1 MCAAESRRIRLGE
14 LLLRAGV
21 LTEEQLRAAL
31 AEQKK
36 WGGKLG
42 SLLVDMNF
50 LDEDLLVK
58 ALSKQL
64 GLPRVDFNGLV
75 VPEQALKKL
84 EPTFAE
90 ERQVLPINLDPG
102 KGMLVVAMADPDNLE
117 VVDEIAFRTGCR
129 VKVAI
134 AGERSLAAAIR
145 EHYYGDQVAE
155 GQPNIVGSE
164 MKLVNAL
171 GDTMVRRV
179 EDVKAQAQDQ
189 AQARSP
195 AAKAGTAPTTI
206 DDRLKRLESLQQK
219 EVRILKTLVE
229 LLIEKGFITRDE
241 YRQGV
246 DQ

>member
-1 MCAAESRRIRLGE
+1 MPLG
-14 LLLRAGV
+14 RASGWSV
-21 LTEEQLRAAL
+21 T
-31 AEQKK
+31 
-36 WGGKLG
+36 
-42 SLLVDMNF
+42 
-50 LDEDLLVK
+50 
-58 ALSKQL
+58 
-64 GLPRVDFNGLV
+64 
-75 VPEQALKKL
+75 
-84 EPTFAE
+84 
-90 ERQVLPINLDPG
+90 
-102 KGMLVVAMADPDNLE
+102 
-117 VVDEIAFRTGCR
+117 FRTGCR

-155 GQPNIVGSE
+155 GQPNTAGSE

-179 EDVKAQAQDQ
+179 EDVKAQAQAQAQ

-195 AAKAGTAPTTI
+195 AAKAGTPPTTI

-229 LLIEKGFITRDE
+229 LLIEKGFMTRDE